1 MESSSLSP
9 IGLCRRPRLV
19 SSFELAQGPSESIL
33 PTVFRS
39 GPYRFFF
46 YMADRHER
54 PHVHVVRDDREA
66 KLWLDPVNIA
76 RAGSFSPVELRRIER
91 IIEENRYTLLE
102 HWDASFGV

>member
-1 MESSSLSP
+1 M
-9 IGLCRRPRLV
+9 
-19 SSFELAQGPSESIL
+19 SSFEVSPCNLGVRL
-33 PTVFRS
+33 PTVLRS

-54 PHVHVVRDDREA
+54 PHVHVVRGDMEA

-76 RAGSFSPVELRRIER
+76 RAGSFGLVELRRIER
-91 IIEENRYTLLE
+91 IIEENRYALLE